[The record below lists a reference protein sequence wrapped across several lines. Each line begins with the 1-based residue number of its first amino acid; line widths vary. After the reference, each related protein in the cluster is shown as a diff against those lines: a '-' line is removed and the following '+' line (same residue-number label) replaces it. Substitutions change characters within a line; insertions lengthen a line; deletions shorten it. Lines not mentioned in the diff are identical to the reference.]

1 MKIEIKSRY
10 NSTTIFTAEAESL
23 LLAVEAAVKSR
34 ANLTRANLHLANLS
48 GANLSGANLTRAN
61 LYGANLSDA
70 NLSGANLYGA
80 DLSDANLTRANLYG
94 ANLYGADLSGAN
106 LTRANLYGAN
116 LSDANLYGANLSGA
130 NLTRADLSG
139 ANLSGVNLTR
149 ANLSGANLT
158 RASLSGANLYGADLS
173 GAKNTELAEAIISIL
188 PEGNIVGWKKCR
200 PGVIVKLLIPQKA
213 RRSNATGRKC
223 RTEYATVLHVFG
235 AEYGVSSYDG
245 VTEYHKG
252 ATVRCDGWNENR
264 FAECGG
270 GIHFYLTRIE
280 AEAHI

>member
-23 LLAVEAAVKSR
+23 LLAVEAAVKSG
-34 ANLTRANLHLANLS
+34 ANLTRANLYGADLS

-80 DLSDANLTRANLYG
+80 DLS
-94 ANLYGADLSGAN
+94 GAN
-106 LTRANLYGAN
+106 LTRANLSG
-116 LSDANLYGANLSGA
+116 ANLYGANLSGA
-130 NLTRADLSG
+130 NLTRA
-139 ANLSGVNLTR
+139 N
-149 ANLSGANLT
+149 
-158 RASLSGANLYGADLS
+158 LSGANLYGADLS
-173 GAKNTELAEAIISIL
+173 SAKNTELAEAITSIL

-200 PGVIVKLLIPQKA
+200 QGVIVKLLIPQKA

-223 RTEYATVLHVFG
+223 RAEYATVLHVFG

-264 FAECGG
+264 FVECGG
-270 GIHFYLTRIE
+270 GIRFYLTRIE
-280 AEAHI
+280 AEAHNSTPM

>member
-34 ANLTRANLHLANLS
+34 ANLTRANLHGANLS

-80 DLSDANLTRANLYG
+80 NLY
-94 ANLYGADLSGAN
+94 
-106 LTRANLYGAN
+106 
-116 LSDANLYGANLSGA
+116 
-130 NLTRADLSG
+130 
-139 ANLSGVNLTR
+139 
-149 ANLSGANLT
+149 
-158 RASLSGANLYGADLS
+158 
-173 GAKNTELAEAIISIL
+173 GAKNTELAEAITSIL

-200 PGVIVKLLIPQKA
+200 QGVIVKLLIPQKA

-252 ATVRCDGWNENR
+252 ATVRCDTWNENR
-264 FAECGG
+264 FVECGG
-270 GIHFYLTRIE
+270 GIRFYLTRIE
-280 AEAHI
+280 AEAHNSTPM